1 MKTYDIPYGD
11 GALNVAIGSKN
22 LKAVLA
28 PDTKAGTS
36 PTSEEQIVRRALE
49 TPIGQRRLCELAR
62 GKKRVTVI
70 TSDHTRPVPSRLTL
84 PILLNE
90 IRSGNPDVEITILIA
105 TGLHRSP
112 TQTEMQ
118 RMFGEAIVSRERIA
132 VNDATRA
139 EDFVSMGKLPS
150 GADFLVNRLAADCDL
165 LVSEGFI
172 EPHFFAGY
180 SGGRKSILPGVC
192 AQETINENHA
202 YHAVA
207 NPNATAGVL
216 EGNPIHRDMLAAA
229 KLVRLAFILN
239 VALNKEKRVIAAF
252 AGDAEEAHASG
263 VAFVRSEAGREAV
276 TGDIVIV
283 GNSGYPLDQNLYQ
296 APKSVATAEVCAG
309 SDGAIILCAE
319 CREGFGGE
327 NFKRLMLS
335 GTPEEIDRLLGA
347 IPPKETLSE
356 QWSAQIFARVLKQHK
371 VVLISTLPPEM
382 VRQANMIPA
391 ESLEQALEIAFALKG
406 ENAQVVLIPDGVSTL
421 ILRKEHE

>member
-1 MKTYDIPYGD
+1 MKIYDIPYGD
-11 GALNVAIGSKN
+11 GALKAAIGSKN

-28 PDTKAGTS
+28 SNTKKETS
-36 PTSEEQIVRRALE
+36 PQSEEQIVRLALE
-49 TPIGQRRLCELAR
+49 NPIGQRRLCELAR
-62 GKKRVTVI
+62 DKRRITVI

-84 PILLNE
+84 PILLEE
-90 IRSGNPDVEITILIA
+90 IRAGNPDAEITILIA
-105 TGLHRSP
+105 TGLHRST
-112 TQTEMQ
+112 TQAEMC
-118 RMFGEAIVSRERIA
+118 RMFGEEIVKNERIE
-132 VNDATRA
+132 VNDVMCA
-139 EDFVSMGKLPS
+139 ENFVSMGKLPS
-150 GADFLVNRLAADCDL
+150 GVDFLVNRLAADCDL

-229 KLVRLAFILN
+229 KLARLAFILN
-239 VALNKEKRVIAAF
+239 VTLNKEKRVNAAF
-252 AGDAEEAHASG
+252 AGDAEEAHAAG

-296 APKSVATAEVCAG
+296 APKSVATAEACAG

-327 NFKRLMLS
+327 NFQRLMLA

-347 IPPKETLSE
+347 IPPKETLSV
-356 QWSAQIFARVLKQHK
+356 QWSGLIFARVL
-371 VVLISTLPPEM
+371 
-382 VRQANMIPA
+382 
-391 ESLEQALEIAFALKG
+391 
-406 ENAQVVLIPDGVSTL
+406 
-421 ILRKEHE
+421 